1 MAKFCTKCGRE
12 LTVGAKFC
20 PGCGAPI
27 PGGTVNPEPVPP
39 QGGMPAYGGMQ
50 GASGGMYA
58 PMGAPAGAPAAKAK
72 SKIPVVAA
80 GAAVIIL
87 VLFVIVR
94 LMSGGGYKKPIE
106 NLERGLNKQDVKL
119 ISSAFASGEI
129 PDSEILDIFEGLGG
143 FVDYKVEIDIIG
155 EQKIPKQDI
164 EYVLSEE
171 YDVDEVYAKS
181 ASAAYALDLN
191 MSISM
196 GDYSDSDTET
206 IPVAKINGKWVIPA
220 DLYDLF

>member
-1 MAKFCTKCGRE
+1 MRSTDSGRNREPRARTFAGRNACLWRNAESRRRYVCPDGSTGGKDKAKD
-12 LTVGAKFC
+12 TV
-20 PGCGAPI
+20 
-27 PGGTVNPEPVPP
+27 PGGRSRSNYHSPFIV
-39 QGGMPAYGGMQ
+39 
-50 GASGGMYA
+50 
-58 PMGAPAGAPAAKAK
+58 
-72 SKIPVVAA
+72 
-80 GAAVIIL
+80 
-87 VLFVIVR
+87 VR

-106 NLERGLNKQDVKL
+106 NLEKGMNKQDVKL
-119 ISSAFASGEI
+119 ISGAFASGEV
-129 PDSEILDIFEGLGG
+129 PDSEILDIFEELGG

-171 YDVDEVYAKS
+171 YDVDEVYASS

>member
-1 MAKFCTKCGRE
+1 VAKFCTKCGRE
-12 LTVGAKFC
+12 LTAGIKFC

-27 PGGTVNPEPVPP
+27 PGGTVNPEPAPS
-39 QGGMPAYGGMQ
+39 QDRMSAYGGMQ
-50 GASGGMYA
+50 KAAGDMYA
-58 PMGAPAGAPAAKAK
+58 PMGAPAAKAK
-72 SKIPVVAA
+72 PRIPFLAA
-80 GAAVIIL
+80 GAAVIIIA
-87 VLFVIVR
+87 LFIVVR

-106 NLERGLNKQDVKL
+106 NLEKGMNKQDVKL
-119 ISSAFASGEI
+119 ISSAFASGEV
-129 PDSEILDIFEGLGG
+129 PDSEILDIFEELGG

-171 YDVDEVYAKS
+171 YDVDEVYASS